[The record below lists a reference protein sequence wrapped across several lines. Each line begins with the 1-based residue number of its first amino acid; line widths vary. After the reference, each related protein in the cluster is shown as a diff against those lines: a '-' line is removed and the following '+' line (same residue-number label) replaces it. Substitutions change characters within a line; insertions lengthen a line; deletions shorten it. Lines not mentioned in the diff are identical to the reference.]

1 MDIGAPELII
11 VLIIV
16 VLLFGPGRLAGLGGE
31 IGRSIREFREGLQGD
46 QDKSEPEKQENSE
59 PSQAGPA
66 QTGTIETGSDH
77 TNTVK

>member
-46 QDKSEPEKQENSE
+46 QDKSEPEKQEVSE
-59 PSQAGPA
+59 PTQAGPA
-66 QTGTIETGSDH
+66 QTGTVEASKDQS
-77 TNTVK
+77 NTVK